1 MTIFI
6 LPRKEVR
13 LGEGSSMSKATQL
26 VGGRAELQPPPQK
39 YVCARA
45 HNSTASP

>member
-13 LGEGSSMSKATQL
+13 LGEGSRMSKATQL
-26 VGGRAELQPPPQK
+26 VGGRAELQTPQK

-45 HNSTASP
+45 HNSMASP

>member
-26 VGGRAELQPPPQK
+26 VGGRAELQPPPPEVRLRQ
-39 YVCARA
+39 
-45 HNSTASP
+45 SPQ